1 MTRNRWKIK
10 IISKFYI
17 LHLSFIISN
26 SFMLFT
32 KFKFLYY
39 NIKIID
45 YNQSEILSYLI
56 SFFSE
61 TMQKILYSK
70 KIVFYSLYIFVVKII
85 FFFCKKSSDCRLYY
99 NSTNTMYMW
108 RASCAWK
115 KVRRYKST
123 TRSGTVTRENQSEA

>member
-1 MTRNRWKIK
+1 
-10 IISKFYI
+10 
-17 LHLSFIISN
+17 
-26 SFMLFT
+26 MLFT

-85 FFFCKKSSDCRLYY
+85 FFL
-99 NSTNTMYMW
+99 
-108 RASCAWK
+108 
-115 KVRRYKST
+115 
-123 TRSGTVTRENQSEA
+123 

>member
-26 SFMLFT
+26 SLMLFT

-85 FFFCKKSSDCRLYY
+85 FFL
-99 NSTNTMYMW
+99 
-108 RASCAWK
+108 
-115 KVRRYKST
+115 
-123 TRSGTVTRENQSEA
+123 

>member
-26 SFMLFT
+26 SLMLFT

-39 NIKIID
+39 NINID

-61 TMQKILYSK
+61 TMQKILYFK
-70 KIVFYSLYIFVVKII
+70 KIVFYSLYIFFVKII
-85 FFFCKKSSDCRLYY
+85 FFCKKSSDCRLYY

>member
-39 NIKIID
+39 NINID

-61 TMQKILYSK
+61 TMQKILYFK
-70 KIVFYSLYIFVVKII
+70 KIVFYNLYIFFVKII
-85 FFFCKKSSDCRLYY
+85 FFCKKSSDCRLYY